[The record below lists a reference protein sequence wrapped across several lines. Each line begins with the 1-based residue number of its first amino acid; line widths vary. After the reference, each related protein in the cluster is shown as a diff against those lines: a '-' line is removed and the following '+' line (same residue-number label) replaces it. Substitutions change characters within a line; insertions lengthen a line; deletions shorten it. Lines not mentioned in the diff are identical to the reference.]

1 MERKLQTYMEDDKCY
16 KQTVEPMAF
25 VAEVS
30 LQSWSWASAND
41 GIRRGRE
48 GCRVQCHITVMHLSS
63 KGMGFYSS
71 GSSLLM
77 DSCLSLM
84 CLIQDLC
91 IHVSFREAFK
101 GWVWGRVFCFFFC
114 FEWAEV
120 SDFHQLLGAWLGS
133 ALPEWSSSAL
143 SQSESSYRP
152 WFHGK
157 TWIIHISWLEQ
168 AFFSTRHFIVSFL
181 WGPFFLNLH
190 SLAYLITVVI
200 TGQLRLDL
208 S

>member
-1 MERKLQTYMEDDKCY
+1 MTSVINR
-16 KQTVEPMAF
+16 
-25 VAEVS
+25 
-30 LQSWSWASAND
+30 QSSPWPLLLRCPCKADLGPVLMTGSV
-41 GIRRGRE
+41 GGC
-48 GCRVQCHITVMHLSS
+48 CRVQCHITVMHLSS
-63 KGMGFYSS
+63 KGIGFYSS

-84 CLIQDLC
+84 YLIRDLC

-101 GWVWGRVFCFFFC
+101 GWVWGRFFLFVC

-157 TWIIHISWLEQ
+157 TWITHISWLGQ
-168 AFFSTRHFIVSFL
+168 TFYCLLLMRSFL
-181 WGPFFLNLH
+181 L
-190 SLAYLITVVI
+190 
-200 TGQLRLDL
+200 
-208 S
+208 